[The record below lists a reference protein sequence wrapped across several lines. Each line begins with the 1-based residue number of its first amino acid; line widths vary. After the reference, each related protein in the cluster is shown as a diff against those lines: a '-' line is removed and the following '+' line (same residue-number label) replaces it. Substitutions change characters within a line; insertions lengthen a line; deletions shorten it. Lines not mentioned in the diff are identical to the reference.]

1 MCPGWRALRS
11 SAKTPHELEAPMAR
25 YLKRG
30 MDASAIKAADA
41 KVRETVEKILA
52 DVEARRD
59 AAVRDLSQNFDDW
72 SPPSFRLTPAEI
84 ERAIGQVA
92 KRDLDD
98 IKFAQAQV
106 RNFAQKQKET
116 MRDLEVETLPGVVLG
131 HKHIPVNS
139 IGCYVPGGR
148 YPMVASAHMSIVTA
162 RVAGVKR
169 IIACAPPFKG
179 GPHPAIVAAMHFG
192 GADEIYVLGG
202 VQAVAMMALGTG
214 SVGAVD
220 MVVGPGNAYVAEAKR
235 QLYGRVGI
243 DLLAGP
249 TETLIIADDSVDAE
263 LCATDLLGQAEHG
276 PTSPAVLITNSE
288 KLARAT
294 MDEVARLLKILPTAD
309 AAGKAWADMGEVI
322 VCDDAD
328 EMVREADRIASEHV
342 QVMTRDPDYF
352 LARMVNYGSL
362 FLGSRTNVA
371 YGDKVIGTN
380 HTLPTKKAA
389 RYTGGLWVGKFLK
402 TCTYQKVLTDEASA
416 MVGEVC
422 SRLCILEGFYGHAEQ
437 ANVRVRRYGGRN
449 IGYAQPAA

>member
-1 MCPGWRALRS
+1 
-11 SAKTPHELEAPMAR
+11 MAR

-41 KVRETVEKILA
+41 KVRETVESILA
-52 DVEARRD
+52 EVEARRD
-59 AAVRDLSQNFDDW
+59 AAVRDLPQKFDHW
-72 SPPSFRLTPAEI
+72 SPRDFRLTPAEI

-106 RNFAQKQKET
+106 RNFAQKQKDT

-131 HKHIPVNS
+131 HKHIPVNA

-202 VQAVAMMALGTG
+202 VQAVAAMALGTETI
-214 SVGAVD
+214 GAVD
-220 MVVGPGNAYVAEAKR
+220 MIVGPGNAYVAEAKR
-235 QLYGRVGI
+235 QLFGRVGI

-249 TETLIIADDSVDAE
+249 TETLIIADDSVDGE
-263 LCATDLLGQAEHG
+263 ICATDLLGQAEHG
-276 PTSPAVLITNSE
+276 PTSPAILITNSE
-288 KLARAT
+288 KLARDT
-294 MDEVARLLKILPTAD
+294 MREVERLLALLPTAD
-309 AAGKAWADMGEVI
+309 AAGKAWADFGEVI
-322 VCDDAD
+322 VCESEE
-328 EMVREADRIASEHV
+328 EMVREADRVASEHV
-342 QVMTRDPDYF
+342 QVMTRNPDYF
-352 LARMVNYGSL
+352 LDTMKNYGSL
-362 FLGSRTNVA
+362 FLGPRTNVA

-389 RYTGGLWVGKFLK
+389 RYTGGFWG
-402 TCTYQKVLTDEASA
+402 
-416 MVGEVC
+416 GEIPQN
-422 SRLCILEGFYGHAEQ
+422 LPLPK
-437 ANVRVRRYGGRN
+437 RVTHGTFPIGG
-449 IGYAQPAA
+449 GYWCRP